1 MRAASARRFS
11 ALCRER
17 QRAKRVERTNRDQ
30 GNRDCCSVR
39 ESVLLI
45 RFGKVGG
52 FGLHCSS
59 PNSLGKNMI
68 NLHVY
73 GGPVR
78 RHEMTVCVYCVALV
92 WSKKYYRRPEKF
104 SEFQNSR
111 GLVCAPRRFAGA
123 SRRFKGFMSAG
134 FLSFERNW
142 GLISVHRATRP
153 GFEFQSLQLR

>member
-1 MRAASARRFS
+1 
-11 ALCRER
+11 
-17 QRAKRVERTNRDQ
+17 
-30 GNRDCCSVR
+30 
-39 ESVLLI
+39 
-45 RFGKVGG
+45 
-52 FGLHCSS
+52 
-59 PNSLGKNMI
+59 MI

-78 RHEMTVCVYCVALV
+78 RHEWTVYTV
-92 WSKKYYRRPEKF
+92 WPWCSGQKNITEATEEF

-123 SRRFKGFMSAG
+123 SRRFKGFVSAG